1 MLGVSSLG
9 PSWRC
14 LTARHCLKTLPP
26 TQPGPGL
33 SLNRHPAALRPGLW
47 PRQCR
52 QAAEVEAWRVD
63 LAHGWSLSV
72 TVFLC
77 CFLVSYQ
84 HFFKTG
90 GFTFKKKSRTL
101 SSLERSRNTACD
113 SHKYGTR
120 PPPQS
125 RLARPQARSQ
135 AHQSSSHFNL
145 QLMAW
150 PTWQPWVSSF
160 SLPGTWSPG
169 QTPG

>member
-1 MLGVSSLG
+1 MSVKPKEQLGAGVSSLG

-120 PPPQS
+120 PPPVTTG
-125 RLARPQARSQ
+125 P
-135 AHQSSSHFNL
+135 
-145 QLMAW
+145 
-150 PTWQPWVSSF
+150 P
-160 SLPGTWSPG
+160 PG
-169 QTPG
+169 QVSGPSELLSL